1 MIFSAV
7 GLQASSSDT
16 TKALYVLRF
25 RALRIDYREQ
35 FYGFKHA
42 SAQQNPFNMLN
53 SKNVENGIRI
63 AFSCLQ
69 DAPKTKPWTLELR
82 AQIQPRAFENGQRPA
97 SHCKNAYE
105 TLVLD
110 EQVTITP

>member
-1 MIFSAV
+1 MIFNTF
-7 GLQASSSDT
+7 GLQASRSDT
-16 TKALYVLRF
+16 TKVLYVLRF
-25 RALRIDYREQ
+25 RALRIDSRKK
-35 FYGFKHA
+35 FHGFKKTC
-42 SAQQNPFNMLN
+42 SDQISFNMLN
-53 SKNVENGIRI
+53 SKNGENGIRI

-69 DAPKTKPWTLELR
+69 DAPKAKPWTLKLR
-82 AQIQPRAFENGQRPA
+82 AQIQPRAYENGQGPA